1 MKTKIHAHVEQQW
14 KEEIVSKASL
24 KYLNPDC
31 IKVGKVH
38 PVFATVRNN
47 TYDTRRAEVK
57 VRLLTGTY
65 TLQYNRAKFN
75 QFNVSPI
82 CELCCKHPETREHF
96 LILCESFRDVKHAS
110 MNKIRVL
117 FDYSSGII
125 DILNNTELNTQL
137 LLDATHPDIERLLQ
151 PILRQSHLLE
161 IHSRELIYNLHVNR
175 TKLLLTDNQR
185 AYRVAELM

>member
-1 MKTKIHAHVEQQW
+1 MLHSNGKKIKSQNP
-14 KEEIVSKASL
+14 KL

-31 IKVGKVH
+31 IKVGRVH
-38 PVFATVRNN
+38 PHFATVRNN

-65 TLQYNRAKFN
+65 TLQSNRAKFN

-82 CELCCKHPETREHF
+82 CKLCCKHPETREHF
-96 LILCESFRDVKHAS
+96 LILCESFRDVRSVS

-137 LLDATHPDIERLLQ
+137 LLDATHPDIEGLLQ
-151 PILRQSHLLE
+151 PTLRQSHLLE
-161 IHSRELIYNLHVNR
+161 LYGRELIYNLHVNR

-185 AYRVAELM
+185 A